1 MLLPTIP
8 AGIVPWVYYLCVGLA
23 VLIIGISKAG
33 FGGGTGILAIPLMAL
48 AVGPARMLGL
58 ILPLLIACDIL
69 SNLHYLGQYDW
80 RRLKHLVI
88 GALVGVAAGTIV
100 LLVLRGMPPR
110 EFSGAMNLI
119 IGIICLAVVAM
130 QAWRL
135 TGREIPTLPPH
146 PLSAVSI
153 GLLAGTVSTINN
165 SAGPIVTIYLLHEKL
180 PKRLMMGTL
189 LLYFLLINCAKLPT
203 YIAMGLIN
211 ARTLHDSIW
220 FIPLIPIGTLMGAW
234 MNKRV
239 PEKPFAAILYI
250 AAAVAAAAM
259 IYKAVV

>member
-1 MLLPTIP
+1 MLLPSIP
-8 AGIVPWVYYLCVGLA
+8 LGVAPWIYYVCMGLA
-23 VLIIGISKAG
+23 VLILGISKAG

-48 AVGPARMLGL
+48 AVGPAKMLGI

-69 SNLHYLGQYDW
+69 SNLHHLGHYDW
-80 RRLKHLVI
+80 TRLRRLLI
-88 GALVGVAAGTIV
+88 GAAVGVAAGTIV
-100 LLVLRGMPPR
+100 LLVLRGMPSGQ
-110 EFSGAMNLI
+110 FSKIMNLI

-153 GLLAGTVSTINN
+153 GLVAGTVSTINN

-180 PKRLMMGTL
+180 PKRLMVGTL

-211 ARTLHDSIW
+211 GQTLHDSIW
-220 FIPLIPIGTLMGAW
+220 FIPLIPLGTLMGAW

-239 PEKPFAAILYI
+239 PERPFAAILYI
-250 AAAVAAAAM
+250 AAAVAAGAM